1 MTKITRMKYIEWID
15 GDDSESAGSD
25 NDDDDD
31 DDDDDEDDD
40 DDDEDEDDND
50 DNDDDYIY
58 FSAGR
63 RGPVTLETVL
73 KFVTATET
81 EPILGYTI
89 HPHIVFDKYSTTC
102 FPTSNTCVNN
112 LTFPVGTYL
121 PEDREEVFKFFDY
134 AFASEYFGNT

>member
-1 MTKITRMKYIEWID
+1 MQDK
-15 GDDSESAGSD
+15 

-40 DDDEDEDDND
+40 DDD
-50 DNDDDYIY
+50 IY

-81 EPILGYTI
+81 EPILGYSI
-89 HPHIVFDKYSTTC
+89 HSHIVFDKYSTTC
-102 FPTSNTCVNN
+102 FPTSNTCVNR
-112 LTFPVGTYL
+112 LTLPVGACVPDDL
-121 PEDREEVFKFFDY
+121 KEVYKCFDY
-134 AFASEYFGNT
+134 AFTSEYFGNI